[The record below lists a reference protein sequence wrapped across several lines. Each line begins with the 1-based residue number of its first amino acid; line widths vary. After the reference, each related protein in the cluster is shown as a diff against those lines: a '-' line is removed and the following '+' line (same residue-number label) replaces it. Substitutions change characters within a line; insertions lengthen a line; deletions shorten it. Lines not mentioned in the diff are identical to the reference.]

1 MKAQTT
7 NSKKDRMGCLGLGLR
22 LIGGL
27 LVLLILLGIGGMI
40 YEARAETAVFT
51 QYPAPGQIVDVNG
64 RDMHI
69 DCEGEGS
76 PTIILD
82 AGQGGWSSDW
92 ADIMPELSEN
102 NRVCAYDRAG
112 YGWSD
117 GGDGPRS
124 PQDGA
129 DDLAVLLTAAQ
140 IEPPYLLVG
149 FSHAGLADRIFAAQ
163 HVDQMAGMVLIDP
176 ATEFDNEI
184 MSAELMQQQQAA
196 AGMFKG
202 FEFMAKI
209 GLLRLI
215 GTQNMAGSAP
225 FIGTEPADPE
235 LYYTFIAAPQW
246 WKTSAQEFVSHL
258 NDDHLAMV
266 RDLGAIPDIPL
277 VIIGSDILGTTGSSA
292 LDGLQ
297 AARHEKLSTLAAQ
310 SAQGEF
316 VIAEG
321 STHNIPAD
329 RPDVVLDAIESTVA
343 AGG

>member
-1 MKAQTT
+1 MNAQTT
-7 NSKKDRMGCLGLGLR
+7 KSKKNRMGCLGLGLR

-27 LVLLILLGIGGMI
+27 LVLLFLLCIGGMI
-40 YEARAETAVFT
+40 YEARAETAVST
-51 QYPAPGQIVDVNG
+51 QFPAPGKIVEVNG

-69 DCEGEGS
+69 QCTGSGS

-92 ADIMPELSEN
+92 ANIMPELSEN

-117 GGDGPRS
+117 EVKDGRS
-124 PQDGA
+124 PQDAA
-129 DDLAVLLTAAQ
+129 DDLAALLTAAQ
-140 IEPPYLLVG
+140 IEPPYVLVG

-202 FEFMAKI
+202 FGFMAKI

-215 GTQNMAGSAP
+215 GTENMAGSAP
-225 FIGTEPADPE
+225 FIGTDPADPE
-235 LYYTFIAAPQW
+235 LYYSFIAGPQW
-246 WKTSAQEFVSHL
+246 WETSAQEFVSHL

-266 RDLGAIPDIPL
+266 RDLGSIPDIPL
-277 VIIGSDILGTTGSSA
+277 VIIGSELLDTTGNAA
-292 LDGLQ
+292 LAGLQ
-297 AARHEKLSTLAAQ
+297 AARHEKLSGLAAQ
-310 SAQGEF
+310 STQGEF

-329 RPDVVLDAIESTVA
+329 RPDVILDAIEATVA
-343 AGG
+343 ASR

>member
-1 MKAQTT
+1 M
-7 NSKKDRMGCLGLGLR
+7 
-22 LIGGL
+22 IGGL

-40 YEARAETAVFT
+40 YEARAETAVST
-51 QYPAPGQIVDVNG
+51 LYPAPGQIVEVNG

-69 DCEGEGS
+69 KCVGEGS

-92 ADIMPELSEN
+92 AKIMPKLSEN
-102 NRVCAYDRAG
+102 NGVCAYDRAG

-117 GGDGPRS
+117 EVKEGRS
-124 PQDGA
+124 PQDAA
-129 DDLAVLLTAAQ
+129 DDLAALLTAAQ
-140 IEPPYLLVG
+140 IEPPYVLVG

-184 MSAELMQQQQAA
+184 MSAELMQQQAVV
-196 AGMFKG
+196 GMFKG
-202 FEFMAKI
+202 FSFMAKT

-225 FIGTEPADPE
+225 FIGTDPADPE

-246 WKTSAQEFVSHL
+246 WETSAQEFASHL
-258 NDDHLAMV
+258 DDNHLAMV
-266 RDLGAIPDIPL
+266 RDLGSIPDIPL
-277 VIIGSDILGTTGSSA
+277 IIGSDMLDTTGNSA
-292 LDGLQ
+292 MDGLQ
-297 AARHEKLSTLAAQ
+297 AARHEKLSALAAQ
-310 SAQGEF
+310 STQGEF
-316 VIAEG
+316 IIAYG
-321 STHNIPAD
+321 STHNILAD
-329 RPDVVLDAIESTVA
+329 RPDVVLDAIEATVA

>member
-1 MKAQTT
+1 MSTPKP
-7 NSKKDRMGCLGLGLR
+7 NSKKNRMGCLGLGLR

-27 LVLLILLGIGGMI
+27 LVLLGIDGMI
-40 YEARAETAVFT
+40 YEARSETAVST
-51 QYPAPGQIVDVNG
+51 QFPAPGQIVEVNG

-69 DCEGEGS
+69 QCTGTGS

-92 ADIMPELSEN
+92 AKIVPELSEE

-117 GGDGPRS
+117 GAEDGRS
-124 PQDGA
+124 PQDAAG
-129 DDLAVLLTAAQ
+129 DLAALLTSAQ

-149 FSHAGLADRIFAAQ
+149 FSHAGLAGRIFAAQ
-163 HVDQMAGMVLIDP
+163 HADQMAGMVLIDP

-196 AGMFKG
+196 VGMFKG
-202 FEFMAKI
+202 FGFMAKI

-215 GTQNMAGSAP
+215 GTENMAGSAP
-225 FIGTEPADPE
+225 FIGTDPVDPE
-235 LYYTFIAAPQW
+235 LYYSFIAAPQW
-246 WKTSAQEFVSHL
+246 WETSAQEFVSHL
-258 NDDHLAMV
+258 NDDNLAMV
-266 RDLGAIPDIPL
+266 RDLGSIPDIPL
-277 VIIGSDILGTTGSSA
+277 VIIGSDTLDTSGSAA

-297 AARHEKLSTLAAQ
+297 AARHEKLSALAAQ

-321 STHNIPAD
+321 STHNVPAD
-329 RPDVVLDAIESTVA
+329 RPDVILDAIEATVA
-343 AGG
+343 ASR

>member
-1 MKAQTT
+1 MNAQTT
-7 NSKKDRMGCLGLGLR
+7 NSKKNRRGCLGLGLR

-40 YEARAETAVFT
+40 YEARVETAVSA
-51 QYPAPGQIVDVNG
+51 QYPAPGQMVKVDG

-69 DCEGEGS
+69 HCVGEGG
-76 PTIILD
+76 PTVILD

-112 YGWSD
+112 YGWSEGVED
-117 GGDGPRS
+117 GRS
-124 PQDGA
+124 PQDAA
-129 DDLAVLLTAAQ
+129 DDLAALLTAAQ
-140 IEPPYLLVG
+140 IEPPYVLVG

-163 HVDQMAGMVLIDP
+163 HGDKMAGMVLIDP

-196 AGMFKG
+196 KGMFKG

-209 GLLRLI
+209 GLLRLM
-215 GTQNMAGSAP
+215 GTQNMADSAP
-225 FIGTEPADPE
+225 FIGTDPADPE

-246 WKTSAQEFVSHL
+246 WATSVQEFVSHL
-258 NDDHLAMV
+258 DDDHLAMV
-266 RDLGAIPDIPL
+266 GELGLISDIPL
-277 VIIGSDILGTTGSSA
+277 VIIGSDMLDTTGSAA

-297 AARHEKLSTLAAQ
+297 AARYEKLSGLAAQ

-316 VIAEG
+316 IIAEG